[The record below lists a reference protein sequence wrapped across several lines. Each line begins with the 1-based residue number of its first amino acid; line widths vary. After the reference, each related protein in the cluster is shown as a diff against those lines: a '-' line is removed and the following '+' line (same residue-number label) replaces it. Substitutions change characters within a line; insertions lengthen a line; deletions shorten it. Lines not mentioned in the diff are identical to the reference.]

1 MTTYPPVTFEAVQ
14 ASGTAAVA
22 SPCPKL
28 VAVKAKAKALK
39 KWRKHERLRFF
50 FSWCAGCHALGFS
63 F

>member
-1 MTTYPPVTFEAVQ
+1 MTTYPHTISEAVP

-22 SPCPKL
+22 PLCPKPA
-28 VAVKAKAKALK
+28 AVKAKAKALR

-50 FSWCAGCHALGFS
+50 FSWCAGCHVLGFS

>member
-1 MTTYPPVTFEAVQ
+1 MTTYPHSTPEAVQ

-22 SPCPKL
+22 ALCPKPTGL
-28 VAVKAKAKALK
+28 KAQAKALK

>member
-1 MTTYPPVTFEAVQ
+1 MSTLPHAAPESTLPAEAN
-14 ASGTAAVA
+14 ALACPIAA
-22 SPCPKL
+22 
-28 VAVKAKAKALK
+28 AVKAQAKALK

>member
-1 MTTYPPVTFEAVQ
+1 MTTYPHDTPVAVQ

-22 SPCPKL
+22 TPCAKL
-28 VAVKAKAKALK
+28 AALKARTKALK

-50 FSWCAGCHALGFS
+50 FSWCMGCHALGFS

>member
-1 MTTYPPVTFEAVQ
+1 MTTYPHVSANAVQ

-22 SPCPKL
+22 PACPTL
-28 VAVKAKAKALK
+28 AAIKAKAKALK